1 MKLEIPFESGICD
14 IPGTDIRY
22 YGEDAKEFLRSS
34 KLYEDINLIGK
45 DCITEDGD
53 EGIIIGIED
62 SESFMD
68 YYFITFIPSKEIV
81 KYELANNPEFYKNIK
96 Q

>member
-1 MKLEIPFESGICD
+1 MKLEIPFESGICN

-34 KLYEDINLIGK
+34 KLYKDIDLI
-45 DCITEDGD
+45 DRDYITEDGD

-68 YYFITFIPSKEIV
+68 YYFIIFIPSKEIV